1 MKIESSIALVT
12 GTSRGIGR
20 SLVSALLD
28 RGATK
33 VYAAARDP
41 RKLEARDP
49 RVVPLELDVTDA
61 DAVARAAK
69 AAGDVTLL
77 INNAG
82 VLASFDLLTAPRA
95 EIERDLATN
104 FFGTLAVAR
113 AFAPVIERNGGGAI
127 ANVLTVVSLAS
138 MPGLG
143 GYSAA
148 KAAAFSL
155 TQALRASLRGRKID
169 VHAVFPGPI
178 DTDMAKDIQLPKT
191 SPAEAA
197 RAIVEGIAAGD
208 EDILPDPMARQVFAQ
223 WLRDPKSVERQ
234 FGAM

>member
-1 MKIESSIALVT
+1 MKIERSIALVT
-12 GTSRGIGR
+12 GANRGIGR
-20 SLVSALLD
+20 SLVGALLAG
-28 RGATK
+28 GAAK

-41 RKLEARDP
+41 KKVDARDP

-61 DAVARAAK
+61 DEVAAAAK

-77 INNAG
+77 VNNAG

-95 EIERDLATN
+95 DLERDLATN
-104 FFGTLAVAR
+104 FFGTLAMAR
-113 AFAPVIERNGGGAI
+113 AFAPVVERNGGGAI

-138 MPGLG
+138 MPALG

-148 KAAAFSL
+148 KAASFSL
-155 TQALRASLRGRKID
+155 TQALRASLRGKKIE

-191 SPAEAA
+191 SPDEAA
-197 RAIVEGIAAGD
+197 RAIVEGIARGD

-223 WLRDPKSVERQ
+223 WTRDPKSVERQ